1 LVKKATNYK
10 DKVDFHMPFNAL
22 NRDSEINYICKAIR
36 PTKNDKKTKEKTNVR
51 RNTNSSRNKRNF

>member
-1 LVKKATNYK
+1 
-10 DKVDFHMPFNAL
+10 MPFNAL
-22 NRDSEINYICKAIR
+22 NRDSEINYICKSIR